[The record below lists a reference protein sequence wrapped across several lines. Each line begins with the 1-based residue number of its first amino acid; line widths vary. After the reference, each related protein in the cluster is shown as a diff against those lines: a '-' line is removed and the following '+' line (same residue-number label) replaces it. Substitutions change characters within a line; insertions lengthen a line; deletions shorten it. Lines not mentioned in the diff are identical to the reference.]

1 MLRNRLKTKEGTSSR
16 ERVLVSIAVWGCRA
30 AGDICFNLP
39 SLESRERMALA
50 YEFAR
55 YLKVRGAWGASW
67 SPDGRRLT
75 FLTEITGVP
84 QVWEVEAGGPS
95 WPEQLTFYEERVS
108 GAEYSPVDN
117 RLLFGMDAGGNE
129 RTQLFLLERGEVTDL
144 TRAPGAIHYSG
155 GFSPDGGRV
164 AYTATRRNG
173 TDFDVF
179 VQDLDGEPEMVW
191 EVSGYHTVSDWAP
204 DGSALI
210 VSRHHSNLNNDLYW
224 LDLETGEATLLTP
237 HEGDARFSGA
247 RVAPDGRLY
256 LATDRDGDF
265 MRLARLDPST
275 LDVTYLTPDDWDVE
289 GVELSRDG
297 RYLLASRNVE
307 GYSDLMLFSGEGKR
321 MPDVAVPEG
330 IVGGFEF
337 SPDSRRLAFTLVGP
351 TRNPDVWVLDLP
363 DGEPRQVTRSST
375 AGIPRS
381 TFQRPSLVRYPSFD
395 GLEIP
400 ALLYEPG
407 GAGGNAPVV
416 VNVHGGP
423 ESQSRPGFAPVT
435 QYLLQRGYAV
445 FFPNVR
451 GSTGYGKAYTHLD
464 DVELRMDSVRDLAH
478 AAEWLRERGHER
490 VAVMGGSY
498 GGFMVLAALTEYPEL
513 WSAGVDIV
521 GIANLVTF
529 LENTGSY
536 RRGLREPEYGSLEKD
551 RAFLESISP
560 IHKAGNI
567 TAPLMV
573 IHGKNDPRVPVGEAE
588 QIVERVRENGGTVEY
603 LLYEDE
609 GHGLAKLKNRL
620 DAYPKI
626 ADFLEEH
633 LGTRG

>member
-1 MLRNRLKTKEGTSSR
+1 MS
-16 ERVLVSIAVWGCRA
+16 
-30 AGDICFNLP
+30 
-39 SLESRERMALA
+39 

-55 YLKVRGAWGASW
+55 YLKIRSAWGSSW
-67 SPDGRRLT
+67 SPDGRKLS

-84 QVWEVEAGGPS
+84 QVWEVLAGAETPP
-95 WPEQLTFYEERVS
+95 WPEQLTFYEERIS
-108 GAEYSPVDN
+108 GAEYSPVEET
-117 RLLFGMDAGGNE
+117 LLFGMDVGGNE
-129 RTQLFLLERGEVTDL
+129 RTQLFLLERGRVRDL
-144 TRAPGAIHYSG
+144 TRRPDAIHYSG

-173 TDFDVF
+173 TDFDVY
-179 VQDLDGEPEMVW
+179 VQELDNSGQTGGEPETVW
-191 EVSGYHTVSDWAP
+191 EVSGYHTVADWAP
-204 DGSALI
+204 GGSSLI
-210 VSRHHSNLNNDLYW
+210 VARHHSNLNNDLYR
-224 LDLETGEATLLTP
+224 LDLSTGEARLLTP
-237 HEGDARFSGA
+237 HEGDARFYGA
-247 RVAPDGRLY
+247 NVTPDGGSLY

-265 MRLARLDPST
+265 MRLARLDLST
-275 LDVTYLTPDDWDVE
+275 LELEYLTSDDWDVE

-307 GYSDLMLFSGEGKR
+307 GYSDLLLFSGGGRR
-321 MPDVAVPEG
+321 MPDPELPEG

-337 SPDSRRLAFTLVGP
+337 SPDGRRVAFTLAGP
-351 TRNPDVWVLDLP
+351 TRNPDVWVMDLP
-363 DGEPRQVTRSST
+363 DGEPRRVTRSST
-375 AGIPRS
+375 AGIPPT
-381 TFQRPSLVRYPSFD
+381 TFRCPRLVRYATFD
-395 GLEIP
+395 DREIP
-400 ALLYEPG
+400 ALFYEPG
-407 GAGGNAPVV
+407 GVEKAPVI

-435 QYLLQRGYAV
+435 QYLLDRGYAV

-451 GSTGYGKAYTHLD
+451 GSTGYGKAFTHLD
-464 DVELRMDSVRDLAH
+464 DVELRMDSVKDLAH
-478 AAEWLRERGHER
+478 AARWLNERGHDS

-536 RRGLREPEYGSLEKD
+536 RRALREPEYGSLEKHRD
-551 RAFLESISP
+551 FLESISP
-560 IHKAGNI
+560 IHKAGEI
-567 TAPLMV
+567 RAPLMV

-588 QIVERVRENGGTVEY
+588 QIVEKVRENGGTVEY

-620 DAYPKI
+620 DAYPKVV
-626 ADFLEEH
+626 AFLDEH
-633 LGTRG
+633 LPA

>member
-1 MLRNRLKTKEGTSSR
+1 MG
-16 ERVLVSIAVWGCRA
+16 
-30 AGDICFNLP
+30 
-39 SLESRERMALA
+39 

-67 SPDGRRLT
+67 SPGGLRVS

-84 QVWEVEAGGPS
+84 QAWEVASEAEGG

-108 GAEYSPVDN
+108 GAEYSSVDD

-129 RTQLFLLERGEVTDL
+129 RSQLFLLEDGLVTDL
-144 TRAPGAIHYSG
+144 TRAPEAIHYSG
-155 GFSPDGGRV
+155 GFSPDGSRI

-179 VQDLDGEPEMVW
+179 VQGLDPEVGEPEAVW
-191 EVSGYHTVSDWAP
+191 EPGGYHTVAGWGQ
-204 DGSALI
+204 DGSFLI
-210 VSRHHSNLNNDLYW
+210 VSRQHSNVNNDLYR
-224 LDLETGEATLLTP
+224 LDLGSGEARLLTP
-237 HEGDARFSGA
+237 HEGDARFSSVNVRPGEA
-247 RVAPDGRLY
+247 GESLY

-265 MRLARLDPST
+265 VRLARLDLST
-275 LDVTYLTPDDWDVE
+275 LDLTYLTPDDRDVE
-289 GVELSRDG
+289 SVELSRDG
-297 RYLLASRNVE
+297 RFLVAARNVD
-307 GYSDLMLFSGEGKR
+307 GYSDVLLFNGRGRR
-321 MPDVAVPEG
+321 MPDPEVPDG
-330 IVGGFEF
+330 IVGGFAF
-337 SPDSRRLAFTLVGP
+337 SPDSRRLAFTLTAP
-351 TRNPDVWVLDLP
+351 ERNPDVWILNLP
-363 DGEPRQVTRSST
+363 DGEPRRLTRSST
-375 AGIPRS
+375 AGIPPKSFR
-381 TFQRPSLVRYPSFD
+381 RPDLVRYPTFD
-395 GLEIP
+395 RREVP
-400 ALLYEPG
+400 ALFYEPEQQG
-407 GAGGNAPVV
+407 TADDTPVV

-423 ESQSRPGFAPVT
+423 ESQSRPAFAPVT
-435 QYLLQRGYAV
+435 QYLLGRGYGV

-464 DVELRMDSVRDLAH
+464 DVRLRIDSVKDLAY
-478 AAEWLRERGHER
+478 AAYWLRERGHER

-551 RAFLESISP
+551 REFLKAISP
-560 IHKAGNI
+560 IHKADDI
-567 TAPLMV
+567 VAPLMV

-588 QIVERVRENGGTVEY
+588 QIVERVRENGGVVEY

-626 ADFLEEH
+626 AAFLDRH
-633 LGTRG
+633 LAASDRAGL

>member
-1 MLRNRLKTKEGTSSR
+1 
-16 ERVLVSIAVWGCRA
+16 
-30 AGDICFNLP
+30 LP
-39 SLESRERMALA
+39 
-50 YEFAR
+50 YDFAR
-55 YLKVRGAWGASW
+55 YLKIRGAWGASW
-67 SPDGRRLT
+67 SPDGDRLA

-84 QVWEVEAGGPS
+84 QVWEVSSEAHGPS

-108 GAEYSPVDN
+108 SVEYSPIQN
-117 RLLFGMDAGGNE
+117 RLLFGMDSGGNE
-129 RTQLFLLERGEVTDL
+129 RTQLFLLEGGEVTDL
-144 TRAPGAIHYSG
+144 TRAPDAIHYSG
-155 GFSPDGGRV
+155 GFSPDGERV

-179 VQDLDGEPEMVW
+179 AQELDGEPEAVW
-191 EVSGYHTVSDWAP
+191 EVPGYHTVSDWAP

-210 VSRHHSNLNNDLYW
+210 VSRHHSNLNNDLYR
-224 LDLETGEATLLTP
+224 LNLVNGEATLLTP

-247 RVAPDGRLY
+247 RVTPDGRSVY

-265 MRLARLDPST
+265 MRLARLDLST
-275 LDVTYLTPDDWDVE
+275 LELTYLTPDDWDVE
-289 GVELSRDG
+289 EVELSRDG
-297 RYLLASRNVE
+297 RYLQASRNVE
-307 GYSDLMLFSGEGKR
+307 GYSHLVLFSGEGRR
-321 MPDVAVPEG
+321 MPDVRVPEG
-330 IVGGFEF
+330 VVGGLEF
-337 SPDSRRLAFTLVGP
+337 APDSGMLVFTLVGP

-363 DGEPRQVTRSST
+363 EGEARRVTRSST

-381 TFQRPSLVRYPSFD
+381 SFRQPRPLRYPSFD
-395 GLEIP
+395 GREIP
-400 ALLYEPG
+400 ALLYEPEG
-407 GAGGNAPVV
+407 ENAPVI

-423 ESQSRPGFAPVT
+423 ESQSRPTFAPVT
-435 QYLLQRGYAV
+435 QYLLHRGYAV
-445 FFPNVR
+445 LFPNVR

-478 AAEWLRERGHER
+478 AAHWLRGRGHKR

-536 RRGLREPEYGSLEKD
+536 RRGLREPEYGSLETD
-551 RAFLESISP
+551 RQFLESISP
-560 IHKAGNI
+560 LHKAGNI
-567 TAPLMV
+567 RAPLMV

-588 QIVERVRENGGTVEY
+588 QIVERVRKNGGTVEY

-609 GHGLAKLKNRL
+609 GHGLAKLANRL

-626 ADFLEEH
+626 AAFLDEH
-633 LGTRG
+633 LAD

>member
-1 MLRNRLKTKEGTSSR
+1 
-16 ERVLVSIAVWGCRA
+16 V
-30 AGDICFNLP
+30 P
-39 SLESRERMALA
+39 

-55 YLKVRGAWGASW
+55 YLKIRSAWGPSW
-67 SPDGRRLT
+67 SPDGRRVS

-84 QVWEVEAGGPS
+84 QVWEVPAERPS

-108 GAEYSPVDN
+108 GAEYSPTQE

-129 RTQLFLLERGEVTDL
+129 RTQLFLLEGGEVTDL

-179 VQDLDGEPEMVW
+179 VQEPGGEPALVW
-191 EVSGYHTVSDWAP
+191 EIPGYHTVPDWAP
-204 DGSALI
+204 DGSFLL
-210 VSRHHSNLNNDLYW
+210 VSRHRSNLDNDLYR
-224 LDLETGEATLLTP
+224 LDLATGEATLLTP
-237 HEGDARFSGA
+237 HEEDARFYGA
-247 RVAPDGRLY
+247 RVTPDGGSVY

-265 MRLARLDPST
+265 MRLARLDLAT
-275 LDVTYLTPDDWDVE
+275 LDLEYLTPDDRDVE
-289 GVELSRDG
+289 AVDLSKDG

-307 GYSDLMLFSGEGKR
+307 GYSGLMLFSGEGRR
-321 MPDVAVPEG
+321 MPDPEVPEG
-330 IVGGFEF
+330 ILGGFEF
-337 SPDSRRLAFTLVGP
+337 SPDSRRLAFTLLGP
-351 TRNPDVWVLDLP
+351 TRNADVWVLDLP
-363 DGEPRQVTRSST
+363 DGESRQITRSST

-381 TFQRPSLVRYPSFD
+381 SFRRPHLARYPTFD
-395 GLEIP
+395 GREIP
-400 ALLYEPG
+400 ALFYEPEER
-407 GAGGNAPVV
+407 NAPVV

-423 ESQSRPGFAPVT
+423 ESQSRPAFAPVT
-435 QYLLQRGYAV
+435 QYLLHRGYAV

-464 DVELRMDSVRDLAH
+464 DVGLRMDSVKDLAH
-478 AAEWLRERGHER
+478 AAYWLREKGHRR

-498 GGFMVLAALTEYPEL
+498 GGFMVLAALTGYPEL
-513 WSAGVDIV
+513 WTAGVDIV

-536 RRGLREPEYGSLEKD
+536 RRALREAEYGSLRSD
-551 RAFLESISP
+551 RDFLESISP
-560 IHKAGNI
+560 IHKAENI
-567 TAPLMV
+567 EAPLMV

-588 QIVERVRENGGTVEY
+588 QIVEKVRKNGGTVEY

-609 GHGLAKLKNRL
+609 GHGLLKLKNRL
-620 DAYPKI
+620 DAYPRI
-626 ADFLEEH
+626 AAFLDQH
-633 LGTRG
+633 LATSDAIE

>member
-1 MLRNRLKTKEGTSSR
+1 
-16 ERVLVSIAVWGCRA
+16 
-30 AGDICFNLP
+30 LP
-39 SLESRERMALA
+39 
-50 YEFAR
+50 YGFAR
-55 YLKVRGAWGASW
+55 YLKIRGAWGASW
-67 SPDGRRLT
+67 SPDGCRLA

-84 QVWEVEAGGPS
+84 QVWEVSVDGTS

-108 GAEYSPVDN
+108 GVEYSPTADT
-117 RLLFGMDAGGNE
+117 LLFGMDAGGNE
-129 RTQLFLLERGEVTDL
+129 RTQLFLLENGEVTDL
-144 TRAPGAIHYSG
+144 TRDSDAIHYSG

-191 EVSGYHTVSDWAP
+191 QVSGYHTVVDWASE
-204 DGSALI
+204 GSALI
-210 VSRHHSNLNNDLYW
+210 VSRHHSNLDNDLYS
-224 LDLETGEATLLTP
+224 LDLETGEARLLTP
-237 HEGDARFSGA
+237 HDGDARFSGA
-247 RVAPDGRLY
+247 CVTPGEAGGGIY

-265 MRLARLDPST
+265 MRLARLDLST
-275 LDVTYLTPDDWDVE
+275 LELIYLTPDDWDVE
-289 GVELSRDG
+289 GVGLSEDG
-297 RYLLASRNVE
+297 RYLVASRNVE
-307 GYSDLMLFSGEGKR
+307 GYSDLILFSGEGRR

-330 IVGGFEF
+330 IIGGFEF

-363 DGEPRQVTRSST
+363 HGEPRRVTRSST
-375 AGIPRS
+375 AGISRS
-381 TFQRPSLVRYPSFD
+381 TFRCPRLVRYPSFD
-395 GLEIP
+395 GREIP
-400 ALLYEPG
+400 ALFYEPEEK
-407 GAGGNAPVV
+407 NAPVI

-435 QYLLQRGYAV
+435 QYLLHGGYAV

-464 DVELRMDSVRDLAH
+464 DVELRMDSVKDLAC
-478 AAEWLRERGHER
+478 AALWLRERGHQR
-490 VAVMGGSY
+490 IGVMGGSY

-513 WSAGVDIV
+513 WTAGVDIV
-521 GIANLVTF
+521 GIVNLVTF
-529 LENTGSY
+529 LENTGRY
-536 RRGLREPEYGSLEKD
+536 RRALREPEYGSLERD
-551 RAFLESISP
+551 RKFLESISP
-560 IHKAGNI
+560 IHKAEKI
-567 TAPLMV
+567 RAPLMV

-588 QIVERVRENGGTVEY
+588 QIVESVRKHGGIVEY

-626 ADFLEEH
+626 AAFLDEH
-633 LGTRG
+633 LAEGSG

>member
-1 MLRNRLKTKEGTSSR
+1 M
-16 ERVLVSIAVWGCRA
+16 
-30 AGDICFNLP
+30 P
-39 SLESRERMALA
+39 

-55 YLKVRGAWGASW
+55 YLKIRNAWGASW
-67 SPDGRRLT
+67 SPDTRRVS

-84 QVWEVEAGGPS
+84 QVWEVSAEGPS

-108 GAEYSPVDN
+108 GAEYSPTQS

-129 RTQLFLLERGEVTDL
+129 RTQLFLLEDGEAKDL
-144 TRAPGAIHYSG
+144 TRAPEAIHYSG
-155 GFSPDGGRV
+155 GFSPDGTRI

-179 VQDLDGEPEMVW
+179 VQELDGKPEMIW
-191 EVSGYHTVSDWAP
+191 EVSGYHTVSDWSS
-204 DGSALI
+204 DGSFLL
-210 VSRHHSNLNNDLYW
+210 VSRHRSNLDNDLYR
-224 LDLETGEATLLTP
+224 LTLATGEATLLTP
-237 HEGDARFSGA
+237 HEGEARFYGA
-247 RVAPDGRLY
+247 CVTPGGRSAY

-265 MRLARLDPST
+265 MRLARLDLST
-275 LDVTYLTPDDWDVE
+275 LELTYLTPDEWDVE
-289 GVELSRDG
+289 SVDLSRDG

-307 GYSDLMLFSGEGKR
+307 GYSDPMLFSGEGRR
-321 MPDVAVPEG
+321 MPDPDVPDG

-337 SPDSRRLAFTLVGP
+337 SPDSRRLVFTLVGP
-351 TRNPDVWVLDLP
+351 TRNADVWVLDLP
-363 DGEPRQVTRSST
+363 DGDARRITRSST
-375 AGIPRS
+375 AGIPGS
-381 TFQRPSLVRYPSFD
+381 TFLRPGLVRYPTFD
-395 GLEIP
+395 GREIP
-400 ALLYEPG
+400 ALFYEP
-407 GAGGNAPVV
+407 AEDDAPVV

-423 ESQSRPGFAPVT
+423 ESQSRPAFAPVT
-435 QYLLQRGYAV
+435 QYLLHRGYAV

-464 DVELRMDSVRDLAH
+464 DVGLRMDSVRDLAH
-478 AAEWLRERGHER
+478 AAFWLRERGHKR

-536 RRGLREPEYGSLEKD
+536 RRALRESEYGSLERD
-551 RAFLESISP
+551 RGLLESISP
-560 IHKAGNI
+560 IHKAENI
-567 TAPLMV
+567 EAPLMV

-588 QIVERVRENGGTVEY
+588 QIVERVRESGGIVEY

-626 ADFLEEH
+626 AAFLDEQ
-633 LGTRG
+633 LSI